1 MLHILLRKDKSTL
14 RFYTFATKKDMNI
27 IIIGATSGIGYG
39 LLKKYA
45 VPGNTI
51 GILGRRKSIL
61 KELERCYPSKVITC
75 AADISRQEEMS
86 KAIRYFQSQI
96 QTIDIVIL
104 CSGIGELNPSLDF
117 NIEYPTLLTNVVGW
131 THVIDAF
138 YNILNHQGFGHL
150 VAITSI
156 GGLRGE
162 AQAPAYSASKAYQI
176 NYIEAL
182 RKRAY
187 KDGRVDVTDI
197 RQGLVNTR
205 MAKGENLFW
214 VMPVEKVACQI
225 IKAIR
230 QKKSKVY
237 VTKRWHILAII
248 IKNLPYSLFKRM

>member
-1 MLHILLRKDKSTL
+1 
-14 RFYTFATKKDMNI
+14 MNI
-27 IIIGATSGIGYG
+27 IIIGATSGIGYV
-39 LLKKYA
+39 LVKKYA

-51 GILGRRKSIL
+51 GILGRRRTIL
-61 KELERCYPSKVITC
+61 KELEESYPSNVITC

-86 KAIRYFQSQI
+86 KAVRYFQSQI

-104 CSGIGELNPSLDF
+104 CSGIGEQNTSLDF

-131 THVIDAF
+131 THVVDAF

-162 AQAPAYSASKAYQI
+162 PQAPAYSASKAYQI
-176 NYIEAL
+176 NYMEAL

-187 KDGRVDVTDI
+187 KDGRVCVTDI
-197 RQGLVNTR
+197 RPGLVNTR

-214 VMPVEKVACQI
+214 VMPVEKVVSQI
-225 IKAIR
+225 IKAIK
-230 QKKSKVY
+230 QKKSKAY
-237 VTKRWHILAII
+237 VAKRWHILAII